1 MGEGAGA
8 LRCNAAALA
17 LDDVQASQALEPGCR
32 FAERTIGRRAY
43 RSSAPVRY
51 VALAFVVEN
60 ATASLARAGDAG
72 DRTGW

>member
-32 FAERTIGRRAY
+32 FAGRKRA
-43 RSSAPVRY
+43 
-51 VALAFVVEN
+51 
-60 ATASLARAGDAG
+60 
-72 DRTGW
+72 